1 MKSAM
6 KKREKERLSVIKM
19 ARASIKNVEIE
30 KRKDLDDQE
39 VIEVMVKE
47 VKQRKESIEEYEK
60 AGKNNLVKKLK
71 KEIDILLNYLPKEL
85 TRKEIER
92 LVDDVIIKVGAK
104 SVADMGKVMSDLMSR
119 VKGRADGGIV
129 DQIVQEKLS

>member
-6 KKREKERLSVIKM
+6 KKREKERLSVIRM

-60 AGKNNLVKKLK
+60 AGKDNLVDKLK
-71 KEIDILLNYLPKEL
+71 KEIDILLNYLPRQL

-104 SVADMGKVMSDLMSR
+104 SVSDMGKVMSDLMFR

-129 DQIVQEKLS
+129 NQIVQEKLS

>member
-6 KKREKERLSVIKM
+6 KKREKERLSVIRM

-60 AGKNNLVKKLK
+60 AGKDNLVDKLK
-71 KEIDILLNYLPKEL
+71 KEIDILLNYLPRQL

-104 SVADMGKVMSDLMSR
+104 SVADMGKVMSDLMFR

-129 DQIVQEKLS
+129 NQIVQEKLS